1 MYAKKRKY
9 VKTESKRRS
18 KATKTAGRGRRRY
31 SAKGRNFGAGALTA
45 QHPMASIF
53 ASPKVRRTQAVYTF
67 NNIDVR
73 NAADNLTVLP
83 GKNCIVYHV
92 SGSNMYDPLILHGV
106 NNGEIHNNLVPDD
119 VYRPAAGHDTY
130 AQFLEQYCIVGSR
143 CTVRLADSKEGLGQG
158 SGAGNYDYA
167 INWGICSHSN
177 APRYEQQLQDY
188 GHAIQ
193 TGLLASTITADSGQ
207 VALSQVVSPSKAF
220 GVKSCKE
227 NGKDFDAEF
236 GELTV
241 DVTGI
246 FDAKKPENH
255 TFHTIVIDAVNVPA
269 SSTYSPINLDMVIEM
284 EYLFYPRGT
293 KLGLPDAQVTGNTPP

>member
-9 VKTESKRRS
+9 NVKQEVKRRS
-18 KATKTAGRGRRRY
+18 KATRTAGRGRRRY

-73 NAADNLTVLP
+73 NAPENLTVLP
-83 GKNCIVYHV
+83 GKDCIVYHI
-92 SGSNMYDPLILHGV
+92 SGSNLYDPLILHGV
-106 NNGEIHNNLVPDD
+106 NNSEIHNNLVPDD
-119 VYRPAAGHDTY
+119 TYRPAAGHDTY

-143 CTVRLADSKEGLGQG
+143 CTVRLADSREA
-158 SGAGNYDYA
+158 SGTGTDFDYA

-177 APRYEQQLQDY
+177 PPKYEQQLADY

-193 TGLLASTITADSGQ
+193 TGLLGSTLTADSGQ

-220 GVKSCKE
+220 GVKSAKE
-227 NGKDFDAEF
+227 NGKDFDAKF
-236 GELTV
+236 NELVV
-241 DVTGI
+241 DVTGT
-246 FDAKKPENH
+246 FDNQRPENS
-255 TFHTIVIDAVNVPA
+255 TFHTIVIDAINAPA
-269 SSTYSPINLDMVIEM
+269 QQNYQPINCDMVIEM

-293 KLGLPDAQVTGNTPP
+293 KLGLPDAPVTGQTPP